1 MSLQAMIDAAR
12 SGNAVEFEKTF
23 QSETKARL
31 SEALAQVRAGV
42 VAEMIGIA
50 EAKGTMDPD
59 EVNQD
64 DDEDNNT

>member
-23 QSETKARL
+23 QSETKTRL

-42 VAEMIGIA
+42 VAEMLGIA